1 MTPTP
6 YRGEVI
12 AFATMHGK
20 ELLAR
25 DAFRD
30 VLGADVIAP
39 AGLDTD
45 AFGSF
50 SGEVPRTRSPIDTA
64 RAKARLALT
73 TSDAAAA
80 LASEGSF
87 RSDFGWLTRHQELLV
102 FVDDARRIE
111 LVEAFTGPV
120 DLPPARAVT
129 SGKRAVAFAEAM
141 GFPRQGVMV
150 HADRAQG
157 TEVAKELRTPT
168 ALAAHVDRLAREGA
182 SVTITPD
189 YRAHRSPARSEVI
202 RRLCVRMAER
212 LSTPCPACATPGY
225 GRTDVRRGL
234 PCSDCGEPTEL
245 PLADV
250 HGCASCD
257 ATHLV
262 PRVPPLAEPRWCDGC
277 NP

>member
-1 MTPTP
+1 MTASP

-20 ELLAR
+20 ERLAR

-39 AGLDTD
+39 VGLDTD

-50 SGEVPRTRSPIDTA
+50 SGEVPRTRSPLDTA

-73 TSDAAAA
+73 RSNASAA

-102 FVDDARRIE
+102 FVDDVRRIE
-111 LVEAFTGPV
+111 IVEAFTGPI
-120 DLPPARAVT
+120 DLPPAREVA
-129 SGKRAVAFAEAM
+129 SGERAVAFAEAM

-157 TEVAKELRTPT
+157 TEVAKELRTAT
-168 ALAAHVDRLAREGA
+168 ALAEHVDRLAREGV

-202 RRLCVRMAER
+202 RRLSLRIAER
-212 LSTPCPACATPGY
+212 LASPCPACATPGY

-234 PCSDCGEPTEL
+234 ACGDCGEPTSL

-250 HGCASCD
+250 HGCAP
-257 ATHLV
+257 
-262 PRVPPLAEPRWCDGC
+262 PRAEPRWCDRC

>member
-1 MTPTP
+1 MTAAP

-20 ELLAR
+20 ERLAR
-25 DAFRD
+25 EAFRD
-30 VLGADVIAP
+30 VLGARVVAP

-50 SGEVPRTRSPIDTA
+50 SDEVPRTQSPLDTA
-64 RAKARLALT
+64 RAKARRALD
-73 TSDAAAA
+73 TSGATAA

-120 DLPPARAVT
+120 DLPPAREVT
-129 SGKRAVAFAEAM
+129 SGKHAAAFAEAM

-157 TEVAKELRTPT
+157 TEVAKGLRTPT
-168 ALAAHVDRLAREGA
+168 ALAEHVDRLAREGA
-182 SVTITPD
+182 SLTITPD
-189 YRAHRSPARSEVI
+189 YRAHRSPARSDVI
-202 RRLCVRMAER
+202 RRLCLRMAER
-212 LSTPCPACATPGY
+212 LATPCPACAAPGY

-234 PCSDCGEPTEL
+234 PCQDCGEATEL

-262 PRVPPLAEPRWCDGC
+262 PRTPQLAEPRWCDGC

>member
-1 MTPTP
+1 MTASP

-20 ELLAR
+20 ERLAR

-30 VLGADVIAP
+30 VLGARVVAP

-50 SGEVPRTRSPIDTA
+50 SGEVPRTRSPLDTA
-64 RAKARLALT
+64 RAKARLALD
-73 TSDAAAA
+73 TSGATAA

-102 FVDDARRIE
+102 FVDDVRRIE
-111 LVEAFTGPV
+111 LVEAFAGPIE
-120 DLPPARAVT
+120 LPPARDVT
-129 SGKRAVAFAEAM
+129 TGERAVAFAEAM

-157 TEVAKELRTPT
+157 TEVAKELRTPN
-168 ALAAHVDRLAREGA
+168 ALAAHVDRLARAGA
-182 SVTITPD
+182 SLTITPD
-189 YRAHRSPARSEVI
+189 YRAHRSSARSEVI
-202 RRLCVRMAER
+202 RRLCLRMAER
-212 LSTPCPACATPGY
+212 LAAPCPACATPGY

-234 PCSDCGEPTEL
+234 PCGDCGEPTSL

-250 HGCASCD
+250 HGCAACD
-257 ATHLV
+257 ASHLV
-262 PRVPPLAEPRWCDGC
+262 PRTPSRAEPRWCDRC

>member
-1 MTPTP
+1 MTAAP
-6 YRGEVI
+6 YRAEVI

-20 ELLAR
+20 ERLAR
-25 DAFRD
+25 EAFRD
-30 VLGADVIAP
+30 VLGARVVAP

-50 SGEVPRTRSPIDTA
+50 SGEVPRTRSPLDTA
-64 RAKARLALT
+64 RAKARLALARST
-73 TSDAAAA
+73 ESAA

-129 SGKRAVAFAEAM
+129 SGKHAVAFAEAM

-168 ALAAHVDRLAREGA
+168 ALAEHVDRLAREGA
-182 SVTITPD
+182 SLTITPD
-189 YRAHRSPARSEVI
+189 YRAHRSPARSDVI
-202 RRLCVRMAER
+202 RRLCLRMAER
-212 LSTPCPACATPGY
+212 LATPCPACAAPGY

-234 PCSDCGEPTEL
+234 PCGDCGELTSL

-250 HGCASCD
+250 HGCAACD

-262 PRVPPLAEPRWCDGC
+262 PRTPSRAEPRWCDRC

>member
-1 MTPTP
+1 MTASP
-6 YRGEVI
+6 YLGEVV

-20 ELLAR
+20 ERLAR
-25 DAFRD
+25 EAFHD
-30 VLGADVIAP
+30 VLGARVLAP

-50 SGEVPRTRSPIDTA
+50 SGEVPRTRSPLDTA
-64 RAKARLALT
+64 RAKARLALRR
-73 TSDAAAA
+73 SNASAA

-102 FVDDARRIE
+102 FVDDVRRIE
-111 LVEAFTGPV
+111 LIEVFTGQI
-120 DLPPARAVT
+120 DLPPAREVKT
-129 SGKRAVAFAEAM
+129 GERAVAFAEAM

-157 TEVAKELRTPT
+157 TAVAKELRTPA
-168 ALAAHVDRLAREGA
+168 ALAQHVNRLAREGA
-182 SVTITPD
+182 SLTITPD

-202 RRLCVRMAER
+202 ARLCARMAQR
-212 LSTPCPACATPGY
+212 LATPCPACTTPGY

-234 PCSDCGEPTEL
+234 PCQACGEPTSL

-250 HGCASCD
+250 HGCAACD

-262 PRVPPLAEPRWCDGC
+262 PRVPEHAEPRWCDRC